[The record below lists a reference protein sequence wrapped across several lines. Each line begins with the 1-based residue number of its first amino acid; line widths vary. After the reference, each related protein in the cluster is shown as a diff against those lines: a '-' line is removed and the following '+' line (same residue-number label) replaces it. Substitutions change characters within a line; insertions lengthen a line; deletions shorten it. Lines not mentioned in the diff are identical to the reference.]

1 MNSKDLNR
9 GGSFASRLL
18 KRLLP
23 EIHNEPETKE
33 QLVELLRQARH
44 KALFDGD
51 ALSMMEGVLQVSD
64 LQVRDIMIPRAQ
76 MVVVTRDDS
85 LDQILPVVLESAH
98 SRFPVIGGDRAE
110 VVGSLLAKDLLQY
123 CGRDAGRFRLR
134 DILRSAVFVP
144 ESKRL
149 DVLLREFR
157 ASRSHMA
164 IVVDEYGAAA
174 GLVTI
179 EDVLEQIVGEIE
191 DEYDFDEAA
200 FIMRRDKNHYTAK
213 AHTSIEDFNAYF
225 DVDLPDKDYDTIGG
239 LVLKAFGRMPKRG
252 ESVDIHG
259 FRCEVLG
266 ADGRR
271 IRLLNIE
278 RLAPI
283 SGNATNG
290 KS

>member
-85 LDQILPVVLESAH
+85 LDQILPVVVESAH

-110 VVGSLLAKDLLQY
+110 VVGSLLALSL
-123 CGRDAGRFRLR
+123 
-134 DILRSAVFVP
+134 
-144 ESKRL
+144 
-149 DVLLREFR
+149 
-157 ASRSHMA
+157 
-164 IVVDEYGAAA
+164 
-174 GLVTI
+174 
-179 EDVLEQIVGEIE
+179 
-191 DEYDFDEAA
+191 
-200 FIMRRDKNHYTAK
+200 
-213 AHTSIEDFNAYF
+213 
-225 DVDLPDKDYDTIGG
+225 
-239 LVLKAFGRMPKRG
+239 
-252 ESVDIHG
+252 IH
-259 FRCEVLG
+259 
-266 ADGRR
+266 
-271 IRLLNIE
+271 I
-278 RLAPI
+278 
-283 SGNATNG
+283 
-290 KS
+290 